1 MMLCRIFLLICC
13 LAAAGAGTGW
23 TAERQNMGHTV
34 LIDGKEFAVQ
44 WNNSPAVRELVKH
57 LPLTLK
63 MQDFNDNEKYGR
75 LPFALSGQ
83 KTVPS
88 KITSGEIMLFQDKT
102 LVIFYEDI
110 NNPAYSYIA
119 LGHIDFGE
127 QKNVFDGLMRENTI
141 TAVFK

>member
-1 MMLCRIFLLICC
+1 MMWYRIILLICC

-23 TAERQNMGHTV
+23 TAERQIMEYTV

-44 WNNSPAVRELVKH
+44 WNNSPAVRELAKH

-63 MQDFNDNEKYGR
+63 MQDFNNNEKYGI

-88 KITSGEIMLFQDKT
+88 KITSGEIMLFHDNT
-102 LVIFYEDI
+102 LVIFYKDI
-110 NNPAYSYIA
+110 VNPAYSYIP
-119 LGHIDFGE
+119 LGYIDFGE